1 MNAAPQG
8 VSRHPAPHAEQ
19 VKLGEVFF
27 GVLGGPLAWYLQ
39 LCTGYAL
46 ASAPCFR
53 DGIRVAAPLPTL
65 QWTWPAMIVALLA
78 GVVIALL
85 ALGISWRAFRR
96 TRQQTASGSAHFLEM
111 GARRTRFLALWGV
124 LLGSAFAT
132 ATAMTA
138 VAFILLPRCAG

>member
-1 MNAAPQG
+1 MNAAPHEA
-8 VSRHPAPHAEQ
+8 SRHPAPHAER
-19 VKLGEVFF
+19 VNLGEMFF

-53 DGIRVAAPLPTL
+53 DGIRVAAPLPAL
-65 QWTWPAMIVALLA
+65 QWTWPAMIAAMLA
-78 GVVIALL
+78 GVVIALV

-96 TRQQTASGSAHFLEM
+96 TRQETAGGSAHLLER
-111 GARRTRFLALWGV
+111 GAGRTRFLALWGV
-124 LLGSAFAT
+124 LLGSAFAI
-132 ATAMTA
+132 AAAITA